1 MPSPFRVYN
10 FVHRI
15 FKTETTELIMLNKVA
30 NIELK
35 NKVIKFTMD
44 EQNSFFGNFIIFSG
58 GGSIKKHIH
67 FDTNE
72 QAKKEFEDIQNHL
85 TEFYKK
91 S

>member
-1 MPSPFRVYN
+1 MASPFRVYN

-15 FKTETTELIMLNKVA
+15 FKTESSELIMLSKVA

-44 EQNSFFGNFIIFSG
+44 EQNSFFGGAIERRIY
-58 GGSIKKHIH
+58 

-85 TEFYKK
+85 EQIYKK